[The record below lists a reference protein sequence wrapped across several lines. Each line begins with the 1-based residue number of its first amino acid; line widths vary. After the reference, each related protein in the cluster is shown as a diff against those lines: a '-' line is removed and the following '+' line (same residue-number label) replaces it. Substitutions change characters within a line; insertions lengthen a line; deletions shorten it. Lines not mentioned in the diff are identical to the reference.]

1 MTHLQLD
8 QSDAPA
14 SPNLLLQ
21 SGSAQGSPDL
31 NHQENHNEN
40 NHENHDENN
49 HGNHDDDNHENHDD
63 NNGDDDED
71 MQ

>member
-8 QSDAPA
+8 QSDSPA

-31 NHQENHNEN
+31 NHHENHN
-40 NHENHDENN
+40 ENN

-63 NNGDDDED
+63 NNSDDDED